1 MKSPAYNKAMD
12 YALAVLKAVKESG
25 YEMDYPLEQFVN
37 VSIRIGANLARA
49 EASMYPENEVEEY
62 KEEAEGN
69 AYRSIY
75 WGDILCHLEEYNRIP
90 FESLRRKCES
100 LHDMS
105 QKEDIEFGNLPGDYD
120 DLA

>member
-1 MKSPAYNKAMD
+1 MKTPAYDEAMD

-49 EASMYPENEVEEY
+49 EASMDPEDQAEEY
-62 KEEAEGN
+62 KEAERY

-75 WGDILCHLEEYNRIP
+75 WGDILGYLEEYDRIP
-90 FESLRRKCES
+90 FESLRKKCES
-100 LHDMS
+100 LYSILCERVDNTDHHR
-105 QKEDIEFGNLPGDYD
+105 Q
-120 DLA
+120 